1 MKVDRKLVTNITM
14 IVLAIAVVVGV
25 QAMRGAG
32 TAQAAP
38 APKQY
43 ICHAAGPDPT
53 QYICIHVSENAG
65 SLNDNAGHLNED
77 TTTPPDHA
85 ADIPVDSC
93 DECPGGPPPS
103 PSPSPSPS
111 PA

>member
-38 APKQY
+38 APK
-43 ICHAAGPDPT
+43 